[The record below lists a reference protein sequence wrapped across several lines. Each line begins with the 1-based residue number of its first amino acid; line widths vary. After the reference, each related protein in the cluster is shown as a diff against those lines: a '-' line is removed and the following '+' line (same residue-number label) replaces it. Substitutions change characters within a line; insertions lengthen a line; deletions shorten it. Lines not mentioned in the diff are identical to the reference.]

1 MVFAQPLQPA
11 RAFHLVET
19 SKGSTAQPHTANRL
33 LQQVIEN
40 FMDGILVLTEQGKL
54 IQMNDSARRICTQLI
69 QKEFQFHEVPKPI
82 LQICQ
87 VLVDSCR
94 AVPYQPLLIESE
106 LVVDKATKL
115 RVRSCRIES
124 QDVAPYLLVILEEYS
139 QSMRNRAIAEAKT
152 FELTPREAE
161 VWLLRRGG
169 YTYDEIAAE
178 LYITLNTVKKHLKSV
193 HSKRKTALGIEG

>member
-1 MVFAQPLQPA
+1 MVFAQSLQPA

-19 SKGSTAQPHTANRL
+19 SKVSTAQQHTANQL

-40 FMDGILVLTEQGKL
+40 FMDGILVFTEQGKL
-54 IQMNDSARRICTQLI
+54 VQVNDSARRICTQLI
-69 QKEFQFHEVPKPI
+69 QKEFQFNEVPKPI

-87 VLVDSCR
+87 VLVNS
-94 AVPYQPLLIESE
+94 LIESE

-124 QDVAPYLLVILEEYS
+124 PGVAPYLLVILEEYS

-152 FELTPREAE
+152 FGLTPREAE

-178 LYITLNTVKKHLKSV
+178 LYITLNTVKKHLKSI
-193 HSKRKTALGIEG
+193 HSKRKTALDY